1 MEVIPLPVVPLF
13 RVDSLYTA
21 EAFIAATQLSPFH
34 RCNPRGKAV
43 SASAS
48 AARSAASSPTGDPK
62 QPAASKNGV
71 QRRVASNPRAAIHEL
86 FVLSLLRQL
95 INRWPAAGTLHRL
108 RIAIAGVRS

>member
-62 QPAASKNGV
+62 QPAASSARITKHAVGE
-71 QRRVASNPRAAIHEL
+71 RAHVVVMNAVI
-86 FVLSLLRQL
+86 
-95 INRWPAAGTLHRL
+95 
-108 RIAIAGVRS
+108 